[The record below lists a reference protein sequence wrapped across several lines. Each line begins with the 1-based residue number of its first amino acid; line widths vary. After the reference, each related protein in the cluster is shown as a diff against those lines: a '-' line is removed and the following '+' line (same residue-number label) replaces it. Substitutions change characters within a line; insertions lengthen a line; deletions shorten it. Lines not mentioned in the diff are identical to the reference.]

1 MQCQWKGDLSKSI
14 MLTVF
19 LSTCTNTG
27 WDVGDR
33 FVLLKKNLQIRKKEH
48 TLNRNNYHAVGVK
61 KKKKVALFCV
71 IIQSTVT
78 KFCSHEAFDGI
89 LSDFTYFIVVMKRN
103 LGKI

>member
-19 LSTCTNTG
+19 LSTYTNTG

-61 KKKKVALFCV
+61 KKKKL
-71 IIQSTVT
+71 
-78 KFCSHEAFDGI
+78 H
-89 LSDFTYFIVVMKRN
+89 YFVSLYKVQLPNFARMRPLMEYCLISP
-103 LGKI
+103 IS